1 MKIHPKPLS
10 KPMIV
15 VHVVEPFAAGI
26 AVFVKYLTETM
37 PDDLHLIIHGERK
50 EVMSAA
56 EVKKTFPLPNVRFIK
71 WRSAQRSINP
81 LKDFLALAE
90 LYKILK
96 RLKGRKLVD
105 SVHLHSSKSG
115 LLGRMVC
122 KVLGIKNVFYTP
134 NGASFLSGKNP
145 FSKYFYRQAEKFG
158 NSLGGKVV
166 CCSASELN
174 AYRRIGI
181 DATYVSNGT
190 AVENKAQ
197 TSTACRQEKFRII
210 TSGRITSQKNPS
222 LFSSIAE
229 YFSELEQFEFIWAG
243 HGEERTLLNARNIT
257 VTGWLTEKEI
267 KKLVAESDMY
277 LSTALYEGMSFG
289 VLEALILKKP
299 VLLSHC
305 VGNMDVVKSGIN
317 GDLFKTQSEAIVKI
331 LQYYNNRDMLQVM
344 GGFSKSICETEF
356 NIKNNFGTYREL
368 YCNTSTITPIKK
380 WAFA

>member
-1 MKIHPKPLS
+1 MKIQPRPLN

-37 PDDLHLIIHGERK
+37 PHDQHLIIHGERR
-50 EVMSAA
+50 EVMTAA

-71 WRSAQRSINP
+71 WKSAQRSID
-81 LKDFLALAE
+81 LVKDFLALAE
-90 LYKILK
+90 LYNILK
-96 RLKGRKLVD
+96 RLKNQKLVD

-115 LLGRMVC
+115 LLGRVVC
-122 KVLGIKNVFYTP
+122 RMLGIKNVFYTP
-134 NGASFLSGKNP
+134 NGASFLSGKNVVA
-145 FSKYFYRQAEKFG
+145 KYFYRQAEKFG
-158 NSLGGKVV
+158 HRLGGRVV
-166 CCSASELN
+166 CCSVSELN
-174 AYRRIGI
+174 AYRKIGI
-181 DATYVSNGT
+181 DATYISNGT
-190 AVENKAQ
+190 AVEKRAQ
-197 TSTACRQEKFRII
+197 ANNAIKKESFRII

-222 LFSSIAE
+222 LFNNIAG

-243 HGEERTLLNARNIT
+243 DGEDRPLLTAKNIM
-257 VTGWLTEKEI
+257 VTGWLKEKEI

-305 VGNMDVVKSGIN
+305 VGNTDVVKNGIN
-317 GDLFKTQSEAIVKI
+317 GDLFRTQADAIVKI
-331 LQYYNNRDMLQVM
+331 LQYYNNRDMLPVM

-356 NIKNNFGTYREL
+356 NVENNFTTYRAL
-368 YCNTSTITPIKK
+368 YTNTTITPIKK